1 MAVQE
6 WNQVDTYNL
15 YQSDLRG
22 VRYSLVL
29 ENVRSS
35 RQAEENVVIDI
46 LEVGTRQGRNSS
58 SSPPPPVFHLPC
70 LGNTGTCK
78 APDVSGLRARGEHRE
93 LKTEREAGFLV
104 RFIETVFANE
114 EEIPGG

>member
-35 RQAEENVVIDI
+35 RQAEENVIIDI
-46 LEVGTRQGRNSS
+46 LEVGTKQGRNSCS
-58 SSPPPPVFHLPC
+58 CSHPPPLWP
-70 LGNTGTCK
+70 
-78 APDVSGLRARGEHRE
+78 SS
-93 LKTEREAGFLV
+93 
-104 RFIETVFANE
+104 
-114 EEIPGG
+114 

>member
-22 VRYSLVL
+22 VHYSLVL

-46 LEVGTRQGRNSS
+46 LEVGTRQGRNSCS
-58 SSPPPPVFHLPC
+58 CSPPQPASLPSS
-70 LGNTGTCK
+70 L
-78 APDVSGLRARGEHRE
+78 PRGYRY
-93 LKTEREAGFLV
+93 LQSTRCFRL
-104 RFIETVFANE
+104 
-114 EEIPGG
+114 

>member
-22 VRYSLVL
+22 VHYSLVL

-46 LEVGTRQGRNSS
+46 LEVGGPRQGRSCS
-58 SSPPPPVFHLPC
+58 CSPPTPLSPLPC
-70 LGNTGTCK
+70 LENTDTCK
-78 APDVSGLRARGEHRE
+78 APDVSGFRARG
-93 LKTEREAGFLV
+93 
-104 RFIETVFANE
+104 
-114 EEIPGG
+114 

>member
-35 RQAEENVVIDI
+35 RQAEENVIIDI
-46 LEVGTRQGRNSS
+46 LEVGAEQGGNSCS
-58 SSPPPPVFHLPC
+58 CSPSPSFAAFFLAQGLQIPPKHQLCQALVPVRLNH
-70 LGNTGTCK
+70 
-78 APDVSGLRARGEHRE
+78 RG
-93 LKTEREAGFLV
+93 LKTERG
-104 RFIETVFANE
+104 
-114 EEIPGG
+114 

>member
-1 MAVQE
+1 M
-6 WNQVDTYNL
+6 DTYNL

-46 LEVGTRQGRNSS
+46 LEVGTRKGFTSFFLAQGLQIPAKHQMFQALVPQRLN
-58 SSPPPPVFHLPC
+58 HR
-70 LGNTGTCK
+70 
-78 APDVSGLRARGEHRE
+78 GLRQ
-93 LKTEREAGFLV
+93 REAGFLM
-104 RFIETVFANE
+104 RFVGTVYANKN
-114 EEIPGG
+114 

>member
-1 MAVQE
+1 MLGLQDLQIISTDEQQVFVAVQE

-22 VRYSLVL
+22 VHYSLVL

-46 LEVGTRQGRNSS
+46 LEVGTRQGRNSCLY
-58 SSPPPPVFHLPC
+58 SPFHLCP
-70 LGNTGTCK
+70 GATDTCK
-78 APDVSGLRARGEHRE
+78 APDVPGFRA
-93 LKTEREAGFLV
+93 
-104 RFIETVFANE
+104 
-114 EEIPGG
+114 